1 MEAGVSNTKLRV
13 EQIKSED
20 GFTSLSVDLEALRGQ
35 VKDIIGSAD
44 YKEEITGEYAKVQ
57 IVDLAAHLDASGASS
72 LSVKQAAN
80 VVGAFSVNTD
90 KFTIAA
96 ATGNTMVNGTF
107 NAKGAADLDST
118 LNVDGAA
125 VMKSTLSVTGSADF
139 LAAVVA
145 RSTFNAVGAAD
156 LDSTLNVDGAS
167 DLHGAVYAYS
177 TFRADGAVDI
187 NAAMD
192 VSGASDLHGA
202 VKAYGTLEVDGES
215 TLASAIVEDLTNTRV
230 TFAGAGGALVDDAKM
245 TFASGVLT
253 VSGSTFSKDVTIVGN
268 LTVQGAT
275 TTVDTQNLIVADA
288 KIVISSGGRVD
299 GAGIYLASDSAGE
312 NIRWSASEDK
322 WIASDKFAADV
333 MQALDLSS
341 ALVWADASG
350 NLTEVL
356 PADLGA
362 AVRAELAGTSNQV
375 SISAADAVTGIST
388 ISLPQNIHSGASPT
402 FVAAT
407 LSGLTA
413 SRLMASDASKATVS
427 IDLINWVTGT
437 VNRVSVADDGD
448 GSVTLSAP
456 QDIHTGASP
465 TFAAMNFGSYGA
477 IVGVGGGVDLKLA
490 AVTGSLKFDDSFRA
504 ASTFGQ
510 PLKLAGAAGEWDAI
524 ETAYGA
530 EKSLL
535 AMLAA
540 AAPSTNKRYVWTSA
554 SATGTDVVL
563 SALDAATFP
572 IGAAS
577 YQNGKSDVFVN
588 GQLMAEGSGK
598 DFEFAAPAGTDR
610 VKIIFAFSLQSGD
623 VVTLHRY
630 PAA

>member
-1 MEAGVSNTKLRV
+1 
-13 EQIKSED
+13 
-20 GFTSLSVDLEALRGQ
+20 
-35 VKDIIGSAD
+35 
-44 YKEEITGEYAKVQ
+44 
-57 IVDLAAHLDASGASS
+57 
-72 LSVKQAAN
+72 
-80 VVGAFSVNTD
+80 
-90 KFTIAA
+90 
-96 ATGNTMVNGTF
+96 
-107 NAKGAADLDST
+107 
-118 LNVDGAA
+118 
-125 VMKSTLSVTGSADF
+125 
-139 LAAVVA
+139 
-145 RSTFNAVGAAD
+145 
-156 LDSTLNVDGAS
+156 
-167 DLHGAVYAYS
+167 
-177 TFRADGAVDI
+177 
-187 NAAMD
+187 
-192 VSGASDLHGA
+192 
-202 VKAYGTLEVDGES
+202 
-215 TLASAIVEDLTNTRV
+215 
-230 TFAGAGGALVDDAKM
+230 
-245 TFASGVLT
+245 
-253 VSGSTFSKDVTIVGN
+253 
-268 LTVQGAT
+268 
-275 TTVDTQNLIVADA
+275 
-288 KIVISSGGRVD
+288 
-299 GAGIYLASDSAGE
+299 
-312 NIRWSASEDK
+312 
-322 WIASDKFAADV
+322 
-333 MQALDLSS
+333 MQALDLSL

-350 NLTEVL
+350 NLIEVL

-388 ISLPQNIHSGASPT
+388 LSLPQNIHSGASPT

-407 LSGLTA
+407 LSGLNA

-437 VNRVSVADDGD
+437 ANRVSVADDGD

-477 IVGVGGGVDLKLA
+477 IVGVGGGADLKLA

-510 PLKLAGAAGEWDAI
+510 PLKLAGAAGEWSAI
-524 ETAYGA
+524 ETAYGG
-530 EKSLL
+530 ELSLL

-598 DFEFAAPAGTDR
+598 DFEFAAPTGTDR
-610 VKIIFAFSLQSGD
+610 VKLTFAFSLQSGD